1 MTDNEIKVVIGD
13 VLGERNKDSVNN
25 DTIQKLRDMSLKELE
40 NYGVS
45 IQDTIDEKSSEI
57 LRKAHMS
64 DLGNTQESL
73 DELQDIV
80 NKQKKLLPTSVS
92 PLRTIRR
99 FAGKYEKVEKRIDQI
114 NDAIEK
120 QRNKLDEYVTY
131 MIEQNDNM
139 GKAVDSLKECE
150 NNLIVYVD
158 ELNKDNGTDQ
168 VRLQAAANRLKLLT
182 GTRVNAEQAQIEGL
196 IIIKANQESK
206 YQLEQVTRNVMPIL
220 KMQAVN
226 AVGIKAN
233 KESIEIADKTR
244 KITGELIERNAI
256 DVKNM
261 VDKLQANRTSSVIDE
276 EKLEKAQQIL
286 IEALESVAKAS
297 EKEAETNLRVARNLR
312 EKTIS
317 NSEFIKSYKL

>member
-1 MTDNEIKVVIGD
+1 MEKYTSASNEIVKCSETSVI
-13 VLGERNKDSVNN
+13 
-25 DTIQKLRDMSLKELE
+25 DTAKLRGMSLKELQ

-45 IQDTIDEKSSEI
+45 IQDSIGEKSSEI

-64 DLGNTQESL
+64 DLGTTQESL

-80 NKQKKLLPTSVS
+80 TKQRKLLPTSVS
-92 PLRTIRR
+92 PLRAIRR
-99 FAGKYEKVEKRIDQI
+99 FAGKYEKVERRIEQI
-114 NDAIEK
+114 NEAIEA

-131 MIEQNDNM
+131 MMEQNENM
-139 GKAVDSLKECE
+139 GRAVISLKECE
-150 NNLIVYVD
+150 DNLIVYIE
-158 ELNKDNGTDQ
+158 ELQGENNPDQ
-168 VRLQAAANRLKLLT
+168 IRLQAAANRLKLIT

-196 IIIKANQESK
+196 MIIKANQESK

-244 KITGELIERNAI
+244 KITGELIERNAA

-261 VDKLQANRTSSVIDE
+261 VDKLQANRTSSVVDE
-276 EKLEKAQQIL
+276 EKLAKAQQIL

-297 EKEAETNLRVARNLR
+297 EKEAETNLKVARNLR
-312 EKTIS
+312 ETSMS
-317 NSEFIKSYKL
+317 NSDFIKSLTL

>member
-1 MTDNEIKVVIGD
+1 MEKYTSASNEIVKCSETSVI
-13 VLGERNKDSVNN
+13 
-25 DTIQKLRDMSLKELE
+25 DTAKLRGMSLKELE

-45 IQDTIDEKSSEI
+45 IQDSIGEKSSEI

-64 DLGNTQESL
+64 DLGTTQESL
-73 DELQDIV
+73 YELQDIV
-80 NKQKKLLPTSVS
+80 TKQRKLLPTSVS
-92 PLRTIRR
+92 PLRAIRR
-99 FAGKYEKVEKRIDQI
+99 FAGKYEKVERRIEQI
-114 NDAIEK
+114 NEAIEA

-131 MIEQNDNM
+131 MMEQNENM
-139 GKAVDSLKECE
+139 GRAVISLKECE
-150 NNLIVYVD
+150 DNLIVYIE
-158 ELNKDNGTDQ
+158 ELQGENNPDQ
-168 VRLQAAANRLKLLT
+168 IRLQAAANRLKLIT

-196 IIIKANQESK
+196 MIIKANQESK

-244 KITGELIERNAI
+244 KITGELIERNAT

-261 VDKLQANRTSSVIDE
+261 VDKLQANRTSSVVDE
-276 EKLEKAQQIL
+276 EKLAKAQQIL

-297 EKEAETNLRVARNLR
+297 EKEAETNLKVARNLR
-312 EKTIS
+312 ETSMS
-317 NSEFIKSYKL
+317 NSDFIKSLTL